1 MYFLC
6 VAYISA
12 NNRDI
17 NTKLSGYL
25 PWYLGKFW
33 VGGNNHYR
41 SILLVNPIS
50 QKIIEIL
57 TNKFEDIIL
66 GVLGGKGGGSL
77 QLMATHSGGYRMV
90 PTGFGLEYSIT
101 TS

>member
-66 GVLGGKGGGSL
+66 GVYPPHQQCHGYLGNFFLGGQITICLFSL
-77 QLMATHSGGYRMV
+77 
-90 PTGFGLEYSIT
+90 IT
-101 TS
+101 LYLRK